1 MNISPHHQRPTKYP
15 WPGTASAAAV
25 VLGLAL
31 VLLIGF
37 MVISDSSTNDNEE
50 RDPSGMRVTAPQG
63 LELPGRASC

>member
-15 WPGTASAAAV
+15 WPGVASAATV

-37 MVISDSSTNDNEE
+37 MVISDSSANDDEE
-50 RDPSGMRVTAPQG
+50 SDPSGMRVTAPQG
-63 LELPGRASC
+63 L